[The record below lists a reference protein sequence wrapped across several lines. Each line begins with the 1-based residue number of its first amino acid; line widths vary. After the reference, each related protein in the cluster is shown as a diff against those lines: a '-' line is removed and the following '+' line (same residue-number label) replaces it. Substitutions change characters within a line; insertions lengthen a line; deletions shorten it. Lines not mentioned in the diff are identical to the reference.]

1 MEYVYAALILNES
14 GAEINEQNL
23 TNVLDAASVDV
34 EQSRVKALIAAL
46 EDVNIDEA
54 VEEAAAVPATTGGS
68 GGSAAPE
75 PADEGAEEAEEEE
88 AADEEAAADEEEDDD
103 EDEDAGEGLG
113 ELFG

>member
-14 GAEINEQNL
+14 GAEINEQNV
-23 TNVLDAASVDV
+23 TNVLDAAGVDA

-54 VEEAAAVPATTGGS
+54 VEEAAAVPAPTGGS
-68 GGSAAPE
+68 GGAAPAPTDASDDKTDE
-75 PADEGAEEAEEEE
+75 AGEETEEAPEEDEGGD
-88 AADEEAAADEEEDDD
+88 DEE
-103 EDEDAGEGLG
+103 AGEGLG